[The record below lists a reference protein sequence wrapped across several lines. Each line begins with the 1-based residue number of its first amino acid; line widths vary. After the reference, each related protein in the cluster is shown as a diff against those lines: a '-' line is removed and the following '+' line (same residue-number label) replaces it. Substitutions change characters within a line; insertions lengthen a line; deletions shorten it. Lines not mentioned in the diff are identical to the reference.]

1 VGTGFAAKIMLRQI
15 FTREAPEMGH
25 EIERK
30 FLTSS
35 RSWQSAVSK
44 VSDIRQVYLA
54 TTQSASV
61 RIRIKDAKAFLS
73 VKSAEAGPSRLEFE
87 YPIPVHEAKALFE
100 LRVGHVVEKR
110 RHIVIVEGHHWEV
123 DVFDGGLGGLVMAE
137 LELDDAEQQFHKPDW
152 LGEEVTHDRR
162 YYNASLAMHGLPR

>member
-1 VGTGFAAKIMLRQI
+1 
-15 FTREAPEMGH
+15 MGH

-35 RSWQSAVSK
+35 QSWQSAVSK

-54 TTQSASV
+54 MTDSASV
-61 RIRIKDAKAFLS
+61 RIRIKDDVKAFLA

-87 YPIPVHEAKALFE
+87 YPIPVDEAKALFE
-100 LRVGHVVEKR
+100 LRIGHIVEKR
-110 RHIVIVEGHHWEV
+110 RHIVAVDGRHWEV
-123 DVFDGGLGGLVMAE
+123 DLFHGVLDGLVMAE

-152 LGEEVTHDRR
+152 LGGEVTHDWR
-162 YYNASLAMHGLPR
+162 YYNASLAVHGLPR